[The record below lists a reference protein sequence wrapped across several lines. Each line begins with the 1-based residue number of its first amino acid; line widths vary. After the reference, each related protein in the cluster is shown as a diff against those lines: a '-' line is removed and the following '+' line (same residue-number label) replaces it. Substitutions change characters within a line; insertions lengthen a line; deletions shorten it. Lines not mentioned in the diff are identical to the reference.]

1 MKASLLASAVAVEPW
16 LLHARL
22 LRLLM
27 FCQHLFELRLGNAL
41 NLAQQFM
48 RYLTNPKPAP
58 QLICQ
63 VRHQTGSHL
72 GIWYLVQFKVVLFAV
87 RN

>member
-1 MKASLLASAVAVEPW
+1 
-16 LLHARL
+16 
-22 LRLLM
+22 M

-72 GIWYLVQFKVVLFAV
+72 GICQGPVSTACYGEIGILNEGAEFVAWGQREESPRK
-87 RN
+87 